1 MGLFGVF
8 QYAVGVVGYDPE
20 SGSDMVVDRSNR
32 FPLWVLY
39 ESYANI
45 ARAFDI
51 AEEKEV
57 GARKKA

>member
-1 MGLFGVF
+1 M
-8 QYAVGVVGYDPE
+8 GVVGYDPE